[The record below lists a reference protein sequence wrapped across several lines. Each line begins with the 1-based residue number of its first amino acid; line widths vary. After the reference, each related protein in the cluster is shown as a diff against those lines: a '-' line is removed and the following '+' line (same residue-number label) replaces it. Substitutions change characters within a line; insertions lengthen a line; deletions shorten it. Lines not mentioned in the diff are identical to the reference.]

1 LVSTAPL
8 LIGSFA
14 FNFNN
19 FVLIFMLTNG
29 GPPVPNAAVPL
40 GETDILISFTFDLA
54 VNAGRGNQFA
64 LGSAI
69 VVMIFVIVAVLSA
82 ISFRFTKRL
91 EEVYG

>member
-1 LVSTAPL
+1 M
-8 LIGSFA
+8 GSE
-14 FNFNN
+14 
-19 FVLIFMLTNG
+19 
-29 GPPVPNAAVPL
+29 VPA
-40 GETDILISFTFDLA
+40 GHTDILISFTLDLA
-54 VNAGRGNQFA
+54 VNARRGNQFA